1 VDGRQRKLASRHQT
15 IYQVRNEGGW
25 HIFRVRLIPV
35 REAVADG
42 RLLDRWAELEA
53 GALEPNPFY
62 APQVVLPAARHLE
75 HGQAAQLLVA
85 EHGGELRFL
94 LPVSGSSGLRR
105 LPIAGLRAWM
115 HDYCF
120 LGTPLLAAHG
130 DPDRVWAA
138 VIEHLR
144 RHSPAP
150 VLVIPLHPAQGPVA
164 AALHRTVLGAGIGIR
179 RSPVVSRGFVLRRPE
194 PTYAREWMSCKHL
207 ANLSCRRHL
216 GRTLGTEVVTVDR
229 SADGVEEAVE
239 QFLALESKG
248 WKGRSRT
255 ALSCRPGHDRFF
267 REMSRGFADQG
278 RLMFLSMEAGPR
290 VVAQNTALVAG
301 DGLFGF
307 KRAYDEEFSRWS
319 PGSLLDF
326 DVLDWFHR
334 SARLAWLDT
343 CSAPEDGTGSR
354 AFGDRRPLC
363 TLAVPLGP
371 LGTAGAAMVPAG
383 VRARRYVRGTRAGQ
397 LVRRRPHARKKG

>member
-1 VDGRQRKLASRHQT
+1 VH
-15 IYQVRNEGGW
+15 
-25 HIFRVRLIPV
+25 
-35 REAVADG
+35 EAAADP

-53 GALEPNPFY
+53 NALEPNPFL
-62 APQVVLPAARHLE
+62 APQMVLPAARHLE
-75 HGQAAQLLVA
+75 DGRAARLLVA
-85 EHGGELRFL
+85 EQGGDLRFL
-94 LPVSGSSGLRR
+94 LPVSGPPGLRR
-105 LPIAGLRAWM
+105 TQLAGLRPWL

-120 LGTPLLAAHG
+120 LGTPLLAADG

-138 VIEHLR
+138 VIDHLR

-164 AALHRTVLGAGIGIR
+164 ASLHRADLAAGLGVRHGPAAN
-179 RSPVVSRGFVLRRPE
+179 RGFVARRPE
-194 PTYAREWMSCKHL
+194 PTYAREWMSRKHL
-207 ANLSCRRHL
+207 ANQARRRRHL
-216 GRTLGTEVVTVDR
+216 GKELGAEVVTVDR
-229 SADGVEEAVE
+229 AAGGVEAAVE

-267 REMSRGFADQG
+267 REMCRGFAEQG
-278 RLMFLSMEAGPR
+278 RLMFLSLEAGPR

-301 DGLFGF
+301 EGLFGF
-307 KRAYDEEFSRWS
+307 KRAYDEEFARWS
-319 PGSLLDF
+319 PGALLDL

-343 CSAPEDGTGSR
+343 CSAPEDGNASR
-354 AFGDRRPLC
+354 AFGDRRPLS
-363 TLAVPLGP
+363 TVAVPLSPVGN
-371 LGTAGAAMVPAG
+371 AAAAMVPAG

-397 LVRRRPHARKKG
+397 LVRRRRLARKKG

>member
-1 VDGRQRKLASRHQT
+1 MLH
-15 IYQVRNEGGW
+15 
-25 HIFRVRLIPV
+25 VRLIPV
-35 REAVADG
+35 RDAAADP

-53 GALEPNPFY
+53 GALEPNPFF
-62 APQVVLPAARHLE
+62 APQMVLPAARHLE
-75 HGQAAQLLVA
+75 HGQGAQLLVA
-85 EHGGELRFL
+85 EDGDVLRFL

-105 LPIAGLRAWM
+105 LPITGLRPWM

-150 VLVIPLHPAQGPVA
+150 VLVIPLYPAQGAVA
-164 AALHRTVLGAGIGIR
+164 AALHRTGLGAGLGIR
-179 RSPVVSRGFVLRRPE
+179 RSPAASRGFVVRRPE
-194 PTYAREWMSCKHL
+194 PTYAREWMSRKHL
-207 ANLSCRRHL
+207 ANMARRRRHL
-216 GRTLGTEVVTVDR
+216 GKALGTEVVTVER
-229 SADGVEEAVE
+229 ASDGFDKAVE
-239 QFLALESKG
+239 QFLELESKG

-255 ALSCRPGHDRFF
+255 ALSCRPGHDQFF
-267 REMSRGFADQG
+267 REMTRGFAEQG
-278 RLMFLSMEAGPR
+278 RLMFLSMEAGSQ

-319 PGSLLDF
+319 PGSLLDL

-334 SARLAWLDT
+334 SAPLAWLDT
-343 CSAPEDGTGSR
+343 CSAPDDGTGSR

-363 TLAVPLGP
+363 TVAVPLSP
-371 LGTAGAAMVPAG
+371 LGGAAAAMVPAG
-383 VRARRYVRGTRAGQ
+383 ARARRSIRTTRAGQ
-397 LVRRRPHARKKG
+397 LVRRRRHARKKG